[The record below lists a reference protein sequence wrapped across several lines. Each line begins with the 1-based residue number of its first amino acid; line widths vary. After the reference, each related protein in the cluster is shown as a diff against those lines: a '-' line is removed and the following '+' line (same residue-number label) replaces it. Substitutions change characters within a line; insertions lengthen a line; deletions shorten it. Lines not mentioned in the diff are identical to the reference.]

1 MALYL
6 EKQRFN
12 YLIDTHFYT
21 QLYFFESLFCD
32 FHSRKRTLTKNTRLF
47 YRGGYTLCGKRT
59 LINNTPLPN
68 FSQKSTFRL
77 LKQLSGYWVVY
88 LGIKLDILCKCIV

>member
-6 EKQRFN
+6 EKQRLF
-12 YLIDTHFYT
+12 YLIDTHLYT
-21 QLYFFESLFCD
+21 QLFFLSPYFTLLRAEKEHLQKTHD
-32 FHSRKRTLTKNTRLF
+32 FF
-47 YRGGYTLCGKRT
+47 IGGYALCGKRII
-59 LINNTPLPN
+59 INNTPLPN
-68 FSQKSTFRL
+68 FSQKTTFRL